1 MRYFYKDLNGQV
13 YEYQSQEEREIFGY
27 PDLTAMTA
35 AQVEAHLNP
44 PKTEEELAAEARA
57 VWKAEREIAVS
68 LIKVTTEAGNM
79 FDGDEISQGRM
90 ARAVVSM
97 TSEDTI
103 TWVLADNTVV
113 QATQAELQ
121 EALKLA
127 GAAQASIWVPVVEE
141 PVVEEPVVEDP
152 VYGT

>member
-1 MRYFYKDLNGQV
+1 MKYYKDQDGNIYA
-13 YEYQSQEEREIFGY
+13 YESAAEKNAFG
-27 PDLTAMTA
+27 PAGLTAMTA

-44 PKTEEELAAEARA
+44 SKTEEELAAEARA

-68 LIKVTTEAGNM
+68 LIKTTTEAGNV

-97 TSEDTI
+97 TSEDTV
-103 TWVLADNTVV
+103 TWVLADNTVI

-141 PVVEEPVVEDP
+141 PVAEEPVQPE
-152 VYGT
+152 G